1 MNLITIISYV
11 KCIFSDS
18 APFTYSGQWE
28 LGMCD
33 QQMEVFSNLLFL
45 TSSNGV
51 NKKITLSVKI
61 TSR

>member
-11 KCIFSDS
+11 KCSDS
-18 APFTYSGQWE
+18 TLFTFSGKWE

-33 QQMEVFSNLLFL
+33 QQMEVFSNLVFL
-45 TSSNGV
+45 TSSNGM
-51 NKKITLSVKI
+51 NNKITLSVKI